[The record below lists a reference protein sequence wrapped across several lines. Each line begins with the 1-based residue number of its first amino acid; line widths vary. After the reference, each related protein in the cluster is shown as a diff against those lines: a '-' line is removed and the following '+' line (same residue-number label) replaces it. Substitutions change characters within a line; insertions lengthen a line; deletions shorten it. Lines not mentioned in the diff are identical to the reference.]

1 MLHCLAPQ
9 DTSYTRPLLTRPAD
23 ITDVIERK
31 KNHKVRRQTNL
42 FQMKEQDKTSQIEL
56 NKTKASNLPDK
67 EFKVMVVKMLS
78 EL

>member
-1 MLHCLAPQ
+1 
-9 DTSYTRPLLTRPAD
+9 
-23 ITDVIERK
+23 
-31 KNHKVRRQTNL
+31 
-42 FQMKEQDKTSQIEL
+42 MKEQDKTSQIEL